1 MNKQE
6 FKFQTAR
13 NYQYL
18 KLTERRHRIH
28 QLLNSIDPN
37 DNSTTPFSGAWADIR
52 KVGSLQIQFSKPQG
66 KGGIALGFFLENLNI
81 PAYELGNFLTV
92 HLNKEIETINEQIEK
107 L

>member
-1 MNKQE
+1 MNETE
-6 FKFQTAR
+6 FKFQTDR

-18 KLTERRHRIH
+18 KLTDKRHRIY
-28 QLLNSIDPN
+28 QLLNLINPN
-37 DNSTTPFSGAWADIR
+37 NASTSPFSGAWTEIR
-52 KVGSLQIQFSKPQG
+52 KVESLQIQFSKPQG
-66 KGGIALGFFLENLNI
+66 KGGFALEMFMEDLNI